1 LTVNEFL
8 ADAAVLAKAK
18 LSESNPMR
26 ELDCATIRVS
36 KTTDMSGTANA
47 DEINRG
53 GQIGKGKNLRHIASS
68 TFLRSLLVSGLCI
81 VLTPIPGWA
90 DKDDNPHPGR
100 EDNDKGLRAEI
111 AAVQAQVTSLRSS
124 ISELQSEVKSLQN
137 SNTSLQNQLTAA
149 HNVLALAPFVSVD
162 PNPAIGVIGPNII
175 FSGVNIHIRSGSG
188 STDDG
193 GNPRGLGNLIIG
205 YDEDPMEPL
214 TGDSSLGLP
223 TIMQTSGFPS
233 PLNPGDRGGSHN
245 LVIGG
250 GNRFTQTAF
259 GGFVAGERN
268 TIKSFGASI
277 GGGFFNTAGGLF
289 ATVSGGI
296 RNVAGGLFATVSGG
310 GLNNADGTD
319 ASVSGGFENFASGP
333 GAAVTGGISN
343 SASGLFSTVS
353 GGGGNSS
360 GGFMTIV
367 LGGNAVTDNNDSSIA
382 PQPPFP

>member
-1 LTVNEFL
+1 LAALLTTSLLTPTSSAVLTVNESLRTPRFWPGPDYRSL
-8 ADAAVLAKAK
+8 TQ
-18 LSESNPMR
+18 MR

-53 GQIGKGKNLRHIASS
+53 GQFGKRKNIRHLASS
-68 TFLRSLLVSGLCI
+68 TFLRFLQVSALCF
-81 VLTPIPGWA
+81 VLTPVPGWA

-205 YDEDPMEPL
+205 YDEDPMKPL

-223 TIMQTSGFPS
+223 TIMQTSGFPPRS
-233 PLNPGDRGGSHN
+233 IPA
-245 LVIGG
+245 
-250 GNRFTQTAF
+250 TA
-259 GGFVAGERN
+259 AGH
-268 TIKSFGASI
+268 T
-277 GGGFFNTAGGLF
+277 T
-289 ATVSGGI
+289 
-296 RNVAGGLFATVSGG
+296 
-310 GLNNADGTD
+310 
-319 ASVSGGFENFASGP
+319 
-333 GAAVTGGISN
+333 
-343 SASGLFSTVS
+343 
-353 GGGGNSS
+353 
-360 GGFMTIV
+360 
-367 LGGNAVTDNNDSSIA
+367 
-382 PQPPFP
+382 